1 MTPDADH
8 AITTTRQAAQPVE
21 PTLPERASDSGR
33 QMAEVTARAPA
44 VPVVAIAVLAGV
56 AVWLIVRRRR

>member
-8 AITTTRQAAQPVE
+8 AITTTRQAAQAAE

-33 QMAEVTARAPA
+33 QMTEVAARVPA
-44 VPVVAIAVLAGV
+44 VPVVAITALAGV

>member
-1 MTPDADH
+1 MSPHTEP
-8 AITTTRQAAQPVE
+8 AITTTRHAAQAVE